1 MNTEF
6 FMSLPIWAVAMLSI
20 VIALALVAVWVI
32 YIHLREDPAKK
43 VRAAWMWLCTHMA
56 PDGSWNEEGQ
66 PKIPYWS
73 MTNGLRLSVM
83 IVIAAT
89 TCLWFSNQLDGSHI
103 AGYIAL
109 GLHGIVSILSV
120 YFIRKS
126 CNLFGYIQARN
137 ADDEYFD
144 DPWHTI
150 FWFRRFVGD
159 TPAVKATFATF
170 GVLLVSAIF
179 LPLLARFW
187 IVTCCIVGL
196 AILAFVVI
204 KIRSRAV
211 SRRLQKEAVAIREK
225 AAARMK
231 AEDEEQLA
239 AKAQRHK
246 ESLAQDIKRA
256 EELKAA
262 QLEEYPKLVAELAA
276 ERRKVQAIEARLDRT
291 CRQAARSMIA
301 AKTRIRASAA
311 EVRNKHLGEART
323 VLDSGID
330 QLGLTQDA
338 LDLIEYNLC
347 ANIGIAPEKK
357 VTAKVA

>member
-6 FMSLPIWAVAMLSI
+6 FTSLPIWAVAVLGV

-43 VRAAWMWLCTHMA
+43 MRAAWMRLFTHMA
-56 PDGSWNEEGQ
+56 PDGSWQEKEN

-73 MTNGLRLSVM
+73 MTNGVRLSVM

-103 AGYIAL
+103 AGYIGL

-120 YFIRKS
+120 FLIRK
-126 CNLFGYIQARN
+126 CFNLFGYIQARN
-137 ADDEYFD
+137 VGSEYFD
-144 DPWHTI
+144 DSWHTI

-159 TPAVKATFATF
+159 TPEVKATFVVF
-170 GVLLVSAIF
+170 GALLASAIF

-196 AILAFVVI
+196 AIVVFVGI
-204 KIRSRAV
+204 KIRSSAV
-211 SRRLQKEAVAIREK
+211 SRRLKKEEIAIREK

-231 AEDEEQLA
+231 AEDDEHLA
-239 AKAQRHK
+239 AKAQRHQ
-246 ESLAQDIKRA
+246 ECLAQDIKRA
-256 EELKAA
+256 EEAKAMK
-262 QLEEYPKLVAELAA
+262 LEEHPKLVAELAA
-276 ERRKVQAIEARLDRT
+276 ERKKVKELEARLDATYRN
-291 CRQAARSMIA
+291 AARSMIA

-323 VLDSGID
+323 VLDFGIY
-330 QLGLTQDA
+330 QLGLTQNEI
-338 LDLIEYNLC
+338 DLIEHSLC

-357 VTAKVA
+357 VSAKVA